1 MMDRAMEKLE
11 KVGTLIKDKDV
22 IVVWRWGRE
31 EEVCGYFVAEEG
43 HLWVYP
49 LPFALEEWIERK
61 LKEGY
66 RLELE
71 AEKIQ
76 DTDLSAKLAGK
87 ELRYWYEKL
96 FSYYEPEEGLKI
108 PTENWEEYWLLIK
121 WERAMLKKLF
131 REVLSDIHKY
141 SLEVSRKV
149 AEEFE
154 KYEEEERENVVVFT
168 GIDEVQEILADKLEG
183 KSQEWKNWISD
194 KVLLNL
200 MGLLF

>member
-1 MMDRAMEKLE
+1 MDRAVEKLE
-11 KVGTLIKDKDV
+11 RVGVLIKDEDV

-43 HLWVYP
+43 HLWIYP
-49 LPFALEEWIERK
+49 FAFALEEWIERK

-66 RLELE
+66 RVELE
-71 AEKIQ
+71 AEKLQ

-87 ELRYWYEKL
+87 ELRHWYEKL
-96 FSYYEPEEGLKI
+96 LSYYEPENGLEI
-108 PTENWEEYWLLIK
+108 PMERWEEYRLLLK
-121 WERAMLKKLF
+121 WEKAMLKKF
-131 REVLSDIHKY
+131 FCEVLSDIHKY

-149 AEEFE
+149 AKEFE
-154 KYEEEERENVVVFT
+154 KYEEEEREDVVLFT
-168 GIDEVQEILADKLEG
+168 GIDEVQEMLADKLEG
-183 KSQEWKNWISD
+183 KSQEWEKWISE